1 MYTRRKGGVNR
12 RQQKYTR
19 KKMSCVRLKC
29 STEAGL
35 KAVVHNVH
43 SNLSN
48 IVKIEI
54 RENTT
59 RLICLIRVIR
69 IHEKLL
75 CTVFR
80 VYILKTI
87 DYHE

>member
-1 MYTRRKGGVNR
+1 MSTGVNR
-12 RQQKYTR
+12 GTHK

-29 STEAGL
+29 STKAGL
-35 KAVVHNVH
+35 KAIVHNVH

-54 RENTT
+54 RENTA

-69 IHEKLL
+69 IHEELL

-87 DYHE
+87 DCHE